1 MRFSKRSKVSIAL
14 SLITLLAIVS
24 AFMVTGLIRGSTPRA
39 QAAGPGPR
47 ITIRNLTALGTSNTK
62 TVKPAA
68 SGGNTNLEIG
78 PDVGANPHSASG
90 GGLGNS
96 ITPPNPPGDTLAS
109 SNPGFS
115 GFPGLNHADQR
126 LANGG
131 NQFSLEPPDQGLCVG
146 NGFVLEA
153 VNDILTVYTTNGHVI
168 VKPTTALNSFFNLS
182 PQIIRTTPPTFGP
195 FLSDPKC
202 YFDQT
207 TQRWFLTVLEIDVDP
222 FTGALLNNAHQLFAV
237 SQTSNPAG
245 VFGLFQFSTNDDGTN
260 GTPVHP
266 NCPCF
271 GDQPLMGAD
280 ANGFYITTNEFSL
293 SPFGGFFNGAQIY
306 ALSKSGLEG
315 AAVGG
320 PLPVLVQIDTGPL
333 AGALGGTPF
342 SIQPATSPGAEF
354 AKAQNGTEY
363 FLSSLDFNSTF
374 ANTIATWALTNTAS
388 LSSATPSVSLSFVVI
403 NSELYGQPPSAK
415 QKPGPRPLGQ
425 SLGEPLERLDS
436 NDDRMNQVVF
446 AKNMLWSGV
455 NTIVKAPGRAARV
468 GIAFF
473 IVSPS
478 LSSGHLQA
486 SIASQGYV
494 SVDGENVLFP
504 SIGVTTS
511 GKGVMSF
518 TLVGPDFFPSAAY
531 TPISAGGQ
539 VGNIHIAGAGALP
552 EDGFSGYVAFGGAGV
567 ARWGDYT
574 AAVADGSGQVWL
586 GAEFIPNTPRTSLAN
601 WGTFI
606 SRVNPDVSNS

>member
-1 MRFSKRSKVSIAL
+1 MRFSLRSKVKIAL
-14 SLITLLAIVS
+14 SLFILITVVG
-24 AFMVTGLIRGSTPRA
+24 AFVAMGLIRGSATRA
-39 QAAGPGPR
+39 HAATGPR
-47 ITIRNLTALGTSNTK
+47 ITTGHLKALGTTSIRPTK
-62 TVKPAA
+62 AA
-68 SGGNTNLEIG
+68 TSGGNTNLEIG
-78 PDVGANPHSASG
+78 PSIEVNPHSASG
-90 GGLGNS
+90 SGSGGS
-96 ITPPNPPGDTLAS
+96 ITPPNPPGNTLAT

-126 LANGG
+126 LANNG

-146 NGFVLEA
+146 NGFVMETI
-153 VNDILTVYTTNGHVI
+153 NDVLAVYTTNGHVI
-168 VKPTTALNSFFNLS
+168 VKPTTTMNSFFNLA

-202 YFDQT
+202 YFDHA

-222 FTGALLNNAHQLFAV
+222 FTGAFLNNAHQLFAV
-237 SQTSNPAG
+237 SQTSNPTG
-245 VFGLFQFSTNDDGTN
+245 LFGLFEFSTNDDGTN

-271 GDQPLMGAD
+271 GDQPLFGAD
-280 ANGFYITTNEFSL
+280 ANGIYISTNEFSI
-293 SPFGGFFNGAQIY
+293 SGTAFNGAQIY
-306 ALSKSGLEG
+306 ALSKSGVE
-315 AAVGG
+315 AAATGG
-320 PLPVLVQIDTGPL
+320 PLPTLVHIDTAPL
-333 AGALGGTPF
+333 APALGGVPF
-342 SIQPATSPGAEF
+342 SIQPAESPDAFF

-403 NSELYGQPPSAK
+403 NSELYGQPPNAK
-415 QKPGPRPLGQ
+415 QKPGPRPLGKA
-425 SLGEPLERLDS
+425 LGAPLELIAS

-446 AKNMLWSGV
+446 AQNLLWSGV
-455 NTIVKAPGRAARV
+455 NTIVQVPGHPARV

-473 IVSPS
+473 IVAPS
-478 LSSGHLQA
+478 MHSGHLQA

-494 SVDGENVLFP
+494 SVTGENVLFP
-504 SIGVTTS
+504 SIGVTAD
-511 GKGVMSF
+511 GQGVMSF

-531 TPISAGGQ
+531 TPISATGK
-539 VGNIHIAGAGALP
+539 VGNIHIAGAGAFP
-552 EDGFSGYVAFGGAGV
+552 EDGFSGYAAFGGAGV

-574 AAVADGSGQVWL
+574 AAVADSGVVWL
-586 GAEFIPNTPRTSLAN
+586 AAEFIPNAPRTTLAN

-606 SRVNPDVSNS
+606 SRVNPNISSS